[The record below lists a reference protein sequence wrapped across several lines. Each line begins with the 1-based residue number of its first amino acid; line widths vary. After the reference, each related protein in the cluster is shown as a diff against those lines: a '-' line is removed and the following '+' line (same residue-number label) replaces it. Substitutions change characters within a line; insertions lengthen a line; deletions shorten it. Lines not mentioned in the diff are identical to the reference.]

1 MDLLVRGKGYLV
13 VGGTAGMGLASAR
26 ALAGDGASIVVVGRD
41 AARAEHAAAEIREA
55 GAAHAYGLSFDVG
68 VAGQAEQAVAEAVER
83 LGRLDGVAVTTGI
96 RGKEPIESPDEMWIG
111 ALRDVVLGTTRTV
124 EAALPHLTS
133 TRGTIVTTAAYSVRA
148 PELLRLPYASLK
160 GSVAVF
166 TKGIAKAYGS
176 KGIRANCICPGA
188 IETDA
193 LRAIRAHVAQERGYP
208 YEEALERVMVE
219 EWGLDGGAGKTR
231 TARRGRRTRCVPP
244 VTASRLY
251 DRCLGEHR
259 RRHGLLTPPRRR
271 PLHHSAKWTCR
282 SSNGPPTNGG
292 VISSNPTT
300 PGVCR
305 Y

>member
-1 MDLLVRGKGYLV
+1 MDLLVRDKGYLV

-41 AARAEHAAAEIREA
+41 AARAEHAAAAIREA
-55 GAAHAYGLSFDVG
+55 GAARAYGLSFDVG
-68 VAGQAEQAVAEAVER
+68 VAGQAEEAVAEAVEL

-96 RGKEPIESPDEMWIG
+96 LGKEPIESPEEMWIG

-133 TRGTIVTTAAYSVRA
+133 TRGTIVTTAAYSVRS
-148 PELLRLPYASLK
+148 PDLVRLPYASLK

-193 LRAIRAHVAQERGYP
+193 LRAIRAHVAEERGYP

-219 EWGLDGGAGKTR
+219 EWGLEAALGRPGQPDEVGELVAFLLSPRAGYMTGALVNIDGGT
-231 TARRGRRTRCVPP
+231 
-244 VTASRLY
+244 
-251 DRCLGEHR
+251 DF
-259 RRHGLLTPPRRR
+259 
-271 PLHHSAKWTCR
+271 
-282 SSNGPPTNGG
+282 
-292 VISSNPTT
+292 
-300 PGVCR
+300 
-305 Y
+305 

>member
-55 GAAHAYGLSFDVG
+55 GAAHAYGLSFDVDVG
-68 VAGQAEQAVAEAVER
+68 VAGQADQAVAEAVEL

-148 PELLRLPYASLK
+148 PELVRLPYASLK

-166 TKGIAKAYGS
+166 TKGIAKTYGS
-176 KGIRANCICPGA
+176 KGIRAN
-188 IETDA
+188 
-193 LRAIRAHVAQERGYP
+193 
-208 YEEALERVMVE
+208 
-219 EWGLDGGAGKTR
+219 
-231 TARRGRRTRCVPP
+231 
-244 VTASRLY
+244 
-251 DRCLGEHR
+251 
-259 RRHGLLTPPRRR
+259 
-271 PLHHSAKWTCR
+271 
-282 SSNGPPTNGG
+282 
-292 VISSNPTT
+292 
-300 PGVCR
+300 
-305 Y
+305 